1 MPKLIINL
9 AGIGRFQFLV
19 NPLATT
25 MGGHVRVGVEDNLY
39 VDTDKQHLASNPAL
53 VERLV
58 RLAEAAERE
67 IATPAE
73 ARAMIGL
80 PG

>member
-1 MPKLIINL
+1 
-9 AGIGRFQFLV
+9 
-19 NPLATT
+19 
-25 MGGHVRVGVEDNLY
+25 MGGHVRVGLEDNLY
-39 VDTDKQHLASNPAL
+39 LDTNKQRLASNPAL

-58 RLAEAAERE
+58 RLAVAAERE

-73 ARAMIGL
+73 TRAMIGL